1 MKKEAYY
8 FSHDEDARNDPKIL
22 QMRSVYGMEG
32 YGLFWAFVE
41 IMRTQPGYKIPIA
54 GKYAIAGYAQEFRTD
69 PKMLNEYI
77 NDCISEFGLF
87 ESDGEYLWSN
97 SLLRRMSAIS
107 EISERNR
114 LAAFKRWGKL
124 QDANTDAGMQ
134 PDSDTD
140 ADALQAQSERNAIK
154 RNERKEKE
162 IKENKSLYGEFKNV
176 ALTQN
181 EYKKLTER
189 FGEIGAADKIEEL
202 SQALQSRRGYPQK
215 YKDHYA
221 TILAWNRRDEKGG
234 SNGFTGTSGS
244 HETAGGQKSQA
255 PPPVAYGSRRRKNQ
269 GDSTADLERFATT

>member
-8 FSHDEDARNDPKIL
+8 FKHDSNAQNDPKIK
-22 QMRSVYGMEG
+22 QMRSVYGIEG
-32 YGLFWAFVE
+32 YGLYWAFVE
-41 IMRTQPGYKIPIA
+41 LMRDQEGYKLPIS
-54 GKYAIAGYAQEFRTD
+54 GKYAIKAYAEDFKVD
-69 PKMLNEYI
+69 PVRLQEYI
-77 NDCISEFGLF
+77 EDCVSEFNLF
-87 ESDGEYLWSN
+87 ETDGEYLWSR
-97 SLLRRMSAIS
+97 SLIRRMQNYEDICNKNREAVMRRWANQ
-107 EISERNR
+107 RNTSV
-114 LAAFKRWGKL
+114 L
-124 QDANTDAGMQ
+124 
-134 PDSDTD
+134 P
-140 ADALQAQSERNAIK
+140 AQSDCNT
-154 RNERKEKE
+154 NKEEENREEE
-162 IKENKSLYGEFKNV
+162 IKEDKNKNTYGEFKNV

-221 TILAWNRRDEKGG
+221 TILRWNRRDEKGG

-269 GDSTADLERFATT
+269 GDSTADLERFANS